1 MKKMFS
7 LFLVL
12 LLVCTTAFS
21 FAEGLD
27 YSAMTSEEL
36 YEIIS
41 AARNEL
47 TKRELVASEKLVIFE
62 AEGVQVYL
70 TGEHRVYGTDSVF
83 LDLEAVVINDSD
95 VPVSLSTAA
104 CSVNGWDV
112 WNMGISSTSA
122 GKKQKSNFNINLT
135 DAEISTYEEIEEIEF
150 TLYLVNSETYKRVGE
165 NVSVIVHF
173 NAE

>member
-1 MKKMFS
+1 MKKMLS

-12 LLVCTTAFS
+12 LLVCTAA

-27 YSAMTSEEL
+27 FPAMTEEEL
-36 YEIIS
+36 HEIIS

-70 TGEHRVYGTDSVF
+70 TGEHRVYGTDTVF

-104 CSVNGWDV
+104 CSVNGWNV
-112 WNMGISSTSA
+112 WNMGISSTSV
-122 GKKQKSNFNINLT
+122 GKKQKGNFNINLT
-135 DAEISTYEEIEEIEF
+135 DAEISSYEEIEEIEF
-150 TLYLVNSETYKRVGE
+150 SLYLVNAETYQRVGE
-165 NVSVIVHF
+165 EVNVIVHF